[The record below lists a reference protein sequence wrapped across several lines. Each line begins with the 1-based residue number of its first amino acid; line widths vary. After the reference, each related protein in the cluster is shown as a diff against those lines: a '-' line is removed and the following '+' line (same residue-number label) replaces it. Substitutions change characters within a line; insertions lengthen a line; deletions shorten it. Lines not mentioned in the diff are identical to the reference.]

1 MLVIDYPGSDN
12 GRYVKVVV
20 WASIVHTVILSL
32 LVAGAMVI
40 ARAKIRRPTTFFLG
54 VAGFVVLFES
64 RVRLRFFQKYMLS
77 EKSGRRRHPNSKTPH
92 MTNDA

>member
-20 WASIVHTVILSL
+20 WASIVHIVILSL

-40 ARAKIRRPTTFFLG
+40 ARAKSGGQRRSFWVSQDSFCFSNREFDCVFSKNICSARSQGGDAIQTLK
-54 VAGFVVLFES
+54 
-64 RVRLRFFQKYMLS
+64 LR
-77 EKSGRRRHPNSKTPH
+77 T
-92 MTNDA
+92 